1 MSINLVISTQNTA
14 HAKTGIFGGLLALLL
29 CCGTCDAIL
38 LVMRTPEQ
46 IREEMKQLK
55 ALRPDWCRSAQDWI
69 ALQRYQE
76 LYAEWFASLS
86 NQDGHSD

>member
-1 MSINLVISTQNTA
+1 
-14 HAKTGIFGGLLALLL
+14 LLL
-29 CCGTCDAIL
+29 CCGTSGAIL

-55 ALRPDWCRSAQDWI
+55 ALRPDWCRTAQDWI

-76 LYAEWFASLS
+76 LYAEWIESLD
-86 NQDGHSD
+86 NQDQSIIEKGPE